1 MSDGSSPVAGSA
13 WGERVNFVARRVG
26 AFALALRRGWR
37 ERLLARRIS
46 REALRLYRE
55 VEAGRPELTGTIR
68 YQEII
73 ARQTGLDRDDARRMV
88 ERAEND
94 FASWPLERAVTFRDV
109 VQYLVVQRWLA
120 TDPGAMGFSS
130 RLTDIVAREIPDEL

>member
-1 MSDGSSPVAGSA
+1 MSDGSSPVDGSVWVGRA
-13 WGERVNFVARRVG
+13 NSIARRVG
-26 AFALALRRGWR
+26 AFALELRRSWR
-37 ERLLARRIS
+37 ERLLARRTS

-68 YQEII
+68 YQEIV
-73 ARQTGLDRDDARRMV
+73 ARHTGLDRDDARRLV

-94 FASWPLERAVTFRDV
+94 FASWPVERALTFRDV

-120 TDPGAMGFSS
+120 IDPGAMGFRS